1 MKIIADILAM
11 LGGSAASAGTQG
23 CMLFFADEPKAPKAI
38 IEK

>member
-23 CMLFFADEPKAPKAI
+23 CYILFADEPKAPKTI

>member
-23 CMLFFADEPKAPKAI
+23 CYWWVMDEPKAPKAI